1 MKLAEKIYQCRK
13 KAGLSQEA
21 LAAQLGVSRQAVS
34 KWELGTAEPEPAKLK
49 LLAEAFHVS
58 VDWLLSEDDP
68 AYTAPTPP
76 ESSAPSDPAQN
87 LPGMLGRLFR
97 RYGWLAGLY
106 VIFVGAGG
114 IAVGAVARFLV
125 QKMFLGDLL
134 GPSTSIPVY
143 DETWS
148 QAASHVLSRNPVYN
162 LGGILCIVGTVILV
176 AGIVLTILLY
186 RRSRRK

>member
-21 LAAQLGVSRQAVS
+21 LATQLGVSRQAVS

-58 VDWLLSEDDP
+58 VDWLLSEDDTE
-68 AYTAPTPP
+68 YTAPTQPEPP
-76 ESSAPSDPAQN
+76 APAPQ
-87 LPGMLGRLFR
+87 LPGVLGNLVR
-97 RYGWLAGLY
+97 RYGWLAGVYLM
-106 VIFVGAGG
+106 VVGVGGVVVGALARYLVRQLFVDPLGLSDPSASSPALDHFLSHNPVSLMGGG
-114 IAVGAVARFLV
+114 IIIAG
-125 QKMFLGDLL
+125 
-134 GPSTSIPVY
+134 S
-143 DETWS
+143 
-148 QAASHVLSRNPVYN
+148 VL
-162 LGGILCIVGTVILV
+162 LV